1 MRSIG
6 ADNSC
11 VYACSIKVMTYSLY
25 NVHVNNIKIHNKVAI
40 FLINIDIESYK
51 LRVDLQG
58 YNKMDGLNTLPS
70 SSSREGGELGGTS
83 QVE

>member
-1 MRSIG
+1 MLHKSYDR
-6 ADNSC
+6 
-11 VYACSIKVMTYSLY
+11 YSLY
-25 NVHVNNIKIHNKVAI
+25 NVHVNNIQIHNKVAI

-70 SSSREGGELGGTS
+70 SSSREGGDSLGPLFI
-83 QVE
+83 